1 MQSLRTARM
10 TKMLRLGVEVASR
23 HPILSTADLV
33 VKSMSTDGDEA
44 DLTSAG
50 SVLAALACRN
60 SVPK

>member
-1 MQSLRTARM
+1 M
-10 TKMLRLGVEVASR
+10 TKMLHLGVEVASC